1 MRAAIL
7 AAVAVGTGVMA
18 QEDVLAKRVDL
29 FLKDADLLTATQ
41 ALTRQTGIEFIIAP
55 SNEPFPAINLSL
67 NGKTA
72 EEAIKYL
79 CEAAGAY
86 AERDENGVFIIRR
99 GARPQVQAPSEPVVR
114 RPSVIRKIKLIH
126 ADARTVYEQISN
138 TVVFDPDRG
147 FREINRFS
155 SEMAQMQPAISRGE
169 VFVVGNGN
177 TATPIQ
183 SNLPPAGV
191 KPLDGA
197 NGVALPGESA
207 DQVGFGGGGGRQG
220 GGAGG
225 FGQPGG
231 GAGGLGQGGPGGGLG
246 QGGPGGGAGGGGLVG
261 GQGFVPEGIERAVYD
276 PTDNSLIVQGDDE
289 AIRRLQQVIALFDV
303 APKQVVIKVE
313 FITTSQSVSRSL
325 GFDWLYQRGAV
336 FAGNRPGSFVRGGD
350 PIFLNY
356 ATGNV
361 TMRMRAL
368 LLEGQGKTVN
378 APLVRTLNNQ
388 LASVVQSVQ
397 TTIFVSQVINA
408 AGGITTVP
416 QPISIVANTGLFV
429 RPRINED
436 GYITMTLA
444 PTISDF
450 GQLRRGPDG
459 QEIPDQLTQTINVVA
474 RVRSGNTIALAG
486 LTRKQ
491 TSNSVSRFPILGD
504 LPIIGQFFRS
514 SSTERNDSELL
525 IFVTPYIVEDEDQG
539 GLQP

>member
-1 MRAAIL
+1 MRAALL
-7 AAVAVGTGVMA
+7 AVVAVGTGVMA
-18 QEDVLAKRVDL
+18 QDDVLAKRVDL

-41 ALTRQTGIEFIIAP
+41 ALTRQTGLEFIIAP

-86 AERDENGVFIIRR
+86 AEQDENGVFIIRR
-99 GARPQVQAPSEPVVR
+99 GLRPMVTTPVELPVR
-114 RPSVIRKIKLIH
+114 RPSVIRKIKLVH
-126 ADARTVYEQISN
+126 ADARSVFEQLTN

-147 FREINRFS
+147 FREINRFGQ
-155 SEMAQMQPAISRGE
+155 EMHQLRQPISRGE
-169 VFVVGNGN
+169 VVVVGNGAN
-177 TATPIQ
+177 SIPVQ
-183 SNLPPAGV
+183 SNIQPVGM
-191 KPLDGA
+191 KPMETA
-197 NGVALPGESA
+197 NGVFLPGESA
-207 DQVGFGGGGGRQG
+207 DQVGFGGGGRQG
-220 GGAGG
+220 GGGG
-225 FGQPGG
+225 VGGQGGLG
-231 GAGGLGQGGPGGGLG
+231 GAGGLGQGGLGGGG
-246 QGGPGGGAGGGGLVG
+246 AQGGAGGGGLVG
-261 GQGFVPEGIERAVYD
+261 GQGFVPEGIERTAYD
-276 PTDNSLIVQGDDE
+276 PTDNSIIVQGDDE

-313 FITTSQSVSRSL
+313 FITTSQSVSKSL

-356 ATGNV
+356 STGNV
-361 TMRMRAL
+361 TTRMRAL
-368 LLEGQGKTVN
+368 LLDGAGKTVN

-388 LASVVQSVQ
+388 TASVQQVIE
-397 TTIFVSQVINA
+397 TTIFVNQVINA
-408 AGGITTVP
+408 AGGVTTVP
-416 QPISIVANTGLFV
+416 QPLQYSVTTGLVV
-429 RPRINED
+429 RPRINDD
-436 GYITMTLA
+436 GFITMTLT
-444 PTISDF
+444 PQIQDF

-459 QEIPDQLTQTINVVA
+459 QEIPDRLGQQINVVA

-491 TSNSVSRFPILGD
+491 TTASVSRYPILGD

-514 SSTERNDSELL
+514 TSQERSDSELL
-525 IFVTPYIVEDEDQG
+525 IFVTPYIIEDEDQG